1 MNKFMCDGKGIEI
14 GVDVAVRERS
24 NMRDGGFYCGTVVKI
39 EPCKEDPNR
48 DVVFVERWDNDR
60 VYSTFRHCCFATKK
74 NLCKLREEV
83 SKLVE
88 NAKNYTE
95 TLSDSIYGM
104 TDFARTA
111 YRKYLIPLTELAELS
126 EKIDSVSKKNHK
138 LTVYA
143 LDLDEYLESVEWL
156 IANIELK
163 EEEEMKKI
171 EKEKKSKEKTTTMNY
186 ALLEFSLDDETY
198 LKFLAM
204 LEEHP
209 EFTFNTIKIEH
220 EEIKVK

>member
-48 DVVFVERWDNDR
+48 DVVFVECWDNNR

-74 NLCKLREEV
+74 NLSRLREEV
-83 SKLVE
+83 SKLVK
-88 NAKNYTE
+88 NAKDYIE
-95 TLSDSIYGM
+95 TLSNSIYGM

-126 EKIDSVSKKNHK
+126 EKIDSMGNKNCTLRSHTFAMEEY
-138 LTVYA
+138 LGGVEYI
-143 LDLDEYLESVEWL
+143 LDE
-156 IANIELK
+156 LK
-163 EEEEMKKI
+163 KKEEEMKKI

-186 ALLEFSLDDETY
+186 ALLEFCLDDETY

>member
-48 DVVFVERWDNDR
+48 DVVFVERWSNNR
-60 VYSTFRHCCFATKK
+60 VYSTFRHCCFATRK
-74 NLCKLREEV
+74 NLSRLRAEV
-83 SKLVE
+83 IRLVK
-88 NAKNYTE
+88 NAKNYTD
-95 TLSDSIYGM
+95 TLADSIYGL

-126 EKIDSVSKKNHK
+126 EKIDSVCNKNYTLK
-138 LTVYA
+138 SYTFDMEEYLGSIEYI
-143 LDLDEYLESVEWL
+143 LDE
-156 IANIELK
+156 LK
-163 EEEEMKKI
+163 KKEEEMKKI
-171 EKEKKSKEKTTTMNY
+171 EEKKKLKEKTTTMNY
-186 ALLEFSLDDETY
+186 ALLEFCLDDETY

>member
-1 MNKFMCDGKGIEI
+1 MDKFMCDGKGIEI
-14 GVDVAVRERS
+14 GANVAVRERR

-48 DVVFVERWDNDR
+48 DVVFVERWSNNR
-60 VYSTFRHCCFATKK
+60 VYSTFRHCCFATRK
-74 NLCKLREEV
+74 NLTRLRAEV
-83 SKLVE
+83 IRLVK
-88 NAKNYTE
+88 NAHNYTD
-95 TLSDSIYGM
+95 TLADSIYGL

-126 EKIDSVSKKNHK
+126 EKIDSVCKKNHK

-143 LDLDEYLESVEWL
+143 QDLDEYLESIEWL
-156 IANIELK
+156 IATIERK
-163 EEEEMKKI
+163 EEEMKKI
-171 EKEKKSKEKTTTMNY
+171 EEKKKPKEKTTTMNY
-186 ALLEFSLDDETY
+186 ALLEFCMDDETY